1 MKIIIDIPDNKIKLI
16 KDCIMF
22 DNMVDIEIYDTVL
35 DAIRNGKPLLK
46 EQRTGKWVGIEYDGY
61 SDGHPVYDVW
71 ECSICHEEHEG
82 DYDSLPRYCPNC
94 GVRMKGEKKDE
105 EN

>member
-1 MKIIIDIPDNKIKLI
+1 MKIIIDIPETAYNSIC
-16 KDCIMF
+16 KDESLTLTGW
-22 DNMVDIEIYDTVL
+22 VV

-71 ECSICHEEHEG
+71 ECSNCHEEHEG